1 MDQPTPESPGSLT
14 FTDRA
19 ILEGI
24 RAGRS
29 DVEIAVELGIT
40 TGNLKTRVERL
51 VRTASV
57 DSRSALARW
66 DSSTM
71 PSPASIQDAP
81 PEVQLTV
88 PSTRLPTLRLA
99 VTIGILLIGTF
110 FAYRWMD
117 SRTSA
122 APEFPA
128 VLASTSTPLPAL
140 PAPVPRVR
148 YEDLES
154 LPPIELPEGLMLF
167 TIRGCEGC
175 VSPIS
180 IDRTYRDR
188 LGRIHSEPVLVPG
201 VGESIL
207 GAWAASD
214 ASALVV
220 SLCEV
225 PACDGPGA
233 RSRVLQSN
241 DAGSTWIQAGVIP
254 YSAQPVGVTSAGQ
267 AMVRVLT
274 SSGQYGQYLTV
285 VQAVGGGGAIP
296 ASGSSLPDV
305 ILRSALDPFVA
316 RALVASRA
324 GAAGDIAY
332 TWYPENPFPDSTN
345 IVTVL
350 GLTDSIGEPS
360 RTFAYFGTPLRV
372 GAWLNDHQIVASVRA
387 ELGTNGDDGSSKY
400 LPLLID
406 VRAGTTTAIRSP
418 FSDEAT
424 PGVTIDIF
432 AAVEGDFLAVPG
444 VPGSCMPLQSSPRDD
459 ALAQGCIA
467 AGSIVDLLETRLVA
481 SLEWL
486 HVRTPDRSTG
496 WVAPGRIV
504 LGPGSP

>member
-241 DAGSTWIQAGVIP
+241 DAGSTWIQA
-254 YSAQPVGVTSAGQ
+254 
-267 AMVRVLT
+267 
-274 SSGQYGQYLTV
+274 
-285 VQAVGGGGAIP
+285 
-296 ASGSSLPDV
+296 
-305 ILRSALDPFVA
+305 
-316 RALVASRA
+316 
-324 GAAGDIAY
+324 
-332 TWYPENPFPDSTN
+332 
-345 IVTVL
+345 
-350 GLTDSIGEPS
+350 
-360 RTFAYFGTPLRV
+360 
-372 GAWLNDHQIVASVRA
+372 
-387 ELGTNGDDGSSKY
+387 
-400 LPLLID
+400 
-406 VRAGTTTAIRSP
+406 
-418 FSDEAT
+418 
-424 PGVTIDIF
+424 
-432 AAVEGDFLAVPG
+432 
-444 VPGSCMPLQSSPRDD
+444 
-459 ALAQGCIA
+459 
-467 AGSIVDLLETRLVA
+467 
-481 SLEWL
+481 
-486 HVRTPDRSTG
+486 
-496 WVAPGRIV
+496 
-504 LGPGSP
+504 